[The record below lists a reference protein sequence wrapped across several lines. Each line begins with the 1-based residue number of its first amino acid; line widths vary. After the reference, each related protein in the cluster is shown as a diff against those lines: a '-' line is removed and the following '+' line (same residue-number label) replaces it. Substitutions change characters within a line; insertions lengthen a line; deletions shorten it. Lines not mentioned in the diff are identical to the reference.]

1 MIDIGQASSPLHVED
16 QSRRPTQQACLPNL
30 LGQSY
35 PGGLAE
41 SRSSPLKLLAC
52 RSQRPITWVRSQAHA
67 VVTAGL
73 GKVLP
78 CRHNY

>member
-41 SRSSPLKLLAC
+41 SRSSPLKLLGVDLKDPSHVC
-52 RSQRPITWVRSQAHA
+52 
-67 VVTAGL
+67 VVKRA
-73 GKVLP
+73 
-78 CRHNY
+78 R